1 MQLGKNNLCSLQFRK
16 KKYSENKVGICPN
29 LVRAKKIFG
38 IQIWTYFAFNLDK
51 ARNFRKDNA
60 KGKEKMN

>member
-1 MQLGKNNLCSLQFRK
+1 MQLGKNNLYSLQFRK

-38 IQIWTYFAFNLDK
+38 IQIWTYFTFNLDK
-51 ARNFRKDNA
+51 ARNFR
-60 KGKEKMN
+60 